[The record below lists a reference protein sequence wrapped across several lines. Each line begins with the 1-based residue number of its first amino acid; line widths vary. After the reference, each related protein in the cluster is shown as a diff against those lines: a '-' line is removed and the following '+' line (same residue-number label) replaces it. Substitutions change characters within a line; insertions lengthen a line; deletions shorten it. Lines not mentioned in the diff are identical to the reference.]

1 MRHRFAEEVHISLI
15 VRQVWCQVNRRR
27 LYENHEL
34 YFGRRVLT
42 VLIIKLQWQLRLIRN
57 KREFNTVLGDEH
69 CGEDENNAIVPVWP
83 SAELDR
89 SSSAD
94 GRADRAFDP
103 ARPSAQLVAC
113 SVQLGH
119 PSSWTV
125 CFLVPGFVSFWN
137 LRSRDFTE
145 SVSRRSPRGY
155 MILDI
160 DFEITVFNPNK
171 TLGVN

>member
-125 CFLVPGFVSFWN
+125 CFLVLGFVS
-137 LRSRDFTE
+137 L
-145 SVSRRSPRGY
+145 
-155 MILDI
+155 
-160 DFEITVFNPNK
+160 
-171 TLGVN
+171 